1 MMKLKIFL
9 ILFSIFLL
17 LEHFSKYYME
27 HFGKYLC
34 FIIIVNISSSKVLD
48 ITMNATPEMALSI
61 FLSVNMGVFNK
72 DLKIIEVTM

>member
-1 MMKLKIFL
+1 
-9 ILFSIFLL
+9 
-17 LEHFSKYYME
+17 ME
-27 HFGKYLC
+27 HFGKYFC

-72 DLKIIEVTM
+72 DLKIIEVIM